1 MKKPKISV
9 IIPTRNRV
17 PYLKQLL
24 ENINNQTRVP
34 DEIIIIGHAGDLETK
49 NFLLNLDKDKFKFN
63 LKFGFTKD
71 GSSKSRNMA
80 ISLSEGDVLI
90 FLDDDVILEKD
101 YVKNIEKIFS
111 SNSEVKIIT
120 GYTFDLVVLIM
131 PWLVNKGEVKYIW
144 ENKNDELVT
153 VMLKEIKRRYPDKI
167 YIFEKKAKKVYLWR
181 LLKTFRNILK
191 SIFLWESPF
200 KGKILPSGYRS
211 EFPEIS
217 KIEKR
222 GGLIEVEWIQGN
234 NFAGRR
240 EVFEE
245 FKFNEELEKLHSYA
259 LNEDLEWSARVS
271 KKYKIYITSHAKL
284 FHLRAPI
291 GNRVDYTTRLKA
303 LVISTYYIANIK
315 GNKIA
320 HLWATFGLLLVSITY
335 IFITPRRGIGEI
347 KAILEGLNEVR
358 GDSNGHRCK
367 RKSN

>member
-1 MKKPKISV
+1 MKKLKISV

-17 PYLKQLL
+17 PYLRQLL
-24 ENINNQTRVP
+24 ENINNQTRIPEEV
-34 DEIIIIGHAGDLETK
+34 IVIGHVEDMETK
-49 NFLLNLDKDKFKFN
+49 NFLLNLDKEKFKFN
-63 LKFGFTKD
+63 LKFDFINGGT
-71 GSSKSRNMA
+71 SKSRNMA

-90 FLDDDVILEKD
+90 FLDDDVILERD
-101 YVKNIEKIFS
+101 YVKNVEKIFS
-111 SNSEVKIIT
+111 SNPEVKIIT
-120 GYTFDLVVLIM
+120 GYTFDLVVLIT

-144 ENKNDELVT
+144 ENKNDEFVKII
-153 VMLKEIKRRYPDKI
+153 LKELKRRHPDKTHV
-167 YIFEKKAKKVYLWR
+167 FEKKAKKVYFWR
-181 LLKTFRNILK
+181 LLKTSRNILK

-271 KKYKIYITSHAKL
+271 KKYKIYITSHTKL
-284 FHLRAPI
+284 VHLRAPT
-291 GNRVDYTTRLKA
+291 GNRIDYTTRLRA
-303 LVISTYYIANIK
+303 LIISTYYITNIK

-320 HLWATFGLLLVSITY
+320 HLWATFGLLLS
-335 IFITPRRGIGEI
+335 IFIISILILNFRDGLKQI
-347 KAILEGLNEVR
+347 KAIIEALKETYKI
-358 GDSNGHRCK
+358 HK
-367 RKSN
+367 